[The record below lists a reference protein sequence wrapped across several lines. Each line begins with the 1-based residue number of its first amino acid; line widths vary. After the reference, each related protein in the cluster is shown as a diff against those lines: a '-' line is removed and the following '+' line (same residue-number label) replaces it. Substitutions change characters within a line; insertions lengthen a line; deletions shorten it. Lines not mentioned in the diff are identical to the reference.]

1 MWRSIFARLRITY
14 CMKPILSVLF
24 ATLLMLGAV
33 AQNSRDQMSPKGTD
47 RIAKEV
53 RHEILLLPYYGVFD
67 VLSYKVDPNGTVTLT
82 GSVTRPTLKSD
93 AENVI
98 KKIEGVEKVDNQI
111 EVLPPS
117 PNDDRIRRAAFNEI
131 YGYSALNKY
140 AWESVQSIHIIV
152 KNGALTLEG
161 QVDSEGDKNIAEIR
175 AKGVS
180 GAFSVKNDLRVGSAD
195 SGGQETVVHKP

>member
-1 MWRSIFARLRITY
+1 
-14 CMKPILSVLF
+14 MKTILYSLF
-24 ATLLMLGAV
+24 ATLLITAAFGQAH
-33 AQNSRDQMSPKGTD
+33 DQLSPKGTD

-67 VLSYKVDPNGTVTLT
+67 ILSYKVDPDGTVTLT

-117 PNDDRIRRAAFNEI
+117 PNDDRIRRSAFNQI

-140 AWESVQSIHIIV
+140 AWESVQSIHIIA

-161 QVDSEGDKNIAEIR
+161 QVDSEGDKNIAEIQ

-180 GAFSVKNDLRVGSAD
+180 GAFSVTNNLRVGSANA
-195 SGGQETVVHKP
+195 GGQETVVHKP

>member
-1 MWRSIFARLRITY
+1 
-14 CMKPILSVLF
+14 MKTTLYSLF
-24 ATLLMLGAV
+24 ATLLVTVCL
-33 AQNSRDQMSPKGTD
+33 AQNSRDQMSPKGTG

-67 VLSYKVDPNGTVTLT
+67 ILSYKVDPNGTVTLT

-93 AENVI
+93 AENVV

-117 PNDDRIRRAAFNEI
+117 PNDDRIRRSAFNQI

-152 KNGALTLEG
+152 KNGTLTLEG
-161 QVDSEGDKNIAEIR
+161 QVDNEGDKNIAEIR

-180 GAFSVKNDLRVGSAD
+180 GAFSVRNNLRVGSPAV
-195 SGGQETVVHKP
+195 SGAETVVHKP